1 MNANMREHAT
11 KLMNGFLVIKN
22 PSADGESFVSG
33 YLAATRDAGGI
44 TPAEYEV
51 ALAVVRGRDI
61 PPGLPSS
68 PWWGMAV

>member
-1 MNANMREHAT
+1 MRERAT

-61 PPGLPSS
+61 PSALRCRL
-68 PWWGMAV
+68 WWGMGV

>member
-1 MNANMREHAT
+1 MNANMRERAT
-11 KLMNGFLVIKN
+11 KLMNGFLAIEN
-22 PSADGESFVSG
+22 RGADGESFVSG
-33 YLAATRDAGGI
+33 YLCATRDAGGI

-68 PWWGMAV
+68 LWWRTAV